1 MIEFIIILNNS
12 FVMLMFFYFSSLKP
26 FVIAL
31 ELIVIKERLI
41 MTILL
46 DLDQFRWNS
55 NNKTT
60 YLSNNW
66 LKKCFTT

>member
-1 MIEFIIILNNS
+1 
-12 FVMLMFFYFSSLKP
+12 MLMFFYFSSLKP